1 MVNQKSK
8 NELTKIVDFVFE
20 LGQLKKIKQEGFRL
34 NGIDQPHSVA
44 AHSLRAA
51 QIGYILAKM
60 EKYPDPN
67 EVCTI
72 LVFHDV
78 EECRTGDVHKI
89 ANRYL
94 TNNRNLAIS
103 EQTAL
108 LGEIGK
114 AIKKLWETTEFT
126 NTKAGVIAKDADI
139 LESAFTAREYWELKV
154 PLMDVWIKNSL
165 KRLKTKSAQKLC
177 QQLLKTKL
185 IWWWQG
191 LKKY

>member
-1 MVNQKSK
+1 MVKQKSK
-8 NELTKIVDFVFE
+8 NELIKIVDFIFE
-20 LGQLKKIKQEGFRL
+20 LGQLKRIKQEGFRL
-34 NGIDQPHSVA
+34 NGINQPHSVA

-60 EKYPDPN
+60 EKYLDPN
-67 EVCTI
+67 EVCTM

-94 TNNRNLAIS
+94 INNRNLAIS
-103 EQTAL
+103 EQTEL

-114 AIKKLWETTEFT
+114 AIKKLWETTEFK

-165 KRLKTKSAQKLC
+165 KRLQTQSAQKLC

>member
-1 MVNQKSK
+1 MVNEKSK
-8 NELTKIVDFVFE
+8 NELTKIVDFIFE

-34 NGIDQPHSVA
+34 NGISDPHSVA

-114 AIKKLWETTEFT
+114 AIKKLWETTEFK
-126 NTKAGVIAKDADI
+126 NTKAGIMAKDADI
-139 LESAFTAREYWELKV
+139 LESAFTAREYQELGV

-165 KRLKTKSAQKLC
+165 KRLKTESAQKLC
-177 QQLLKTKL
+177 QQLLKTKR